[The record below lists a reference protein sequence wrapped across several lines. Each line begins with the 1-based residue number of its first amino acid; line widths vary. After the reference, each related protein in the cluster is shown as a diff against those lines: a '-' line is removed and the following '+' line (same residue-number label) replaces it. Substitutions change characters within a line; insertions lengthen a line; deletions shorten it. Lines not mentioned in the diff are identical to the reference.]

1 MFGLSHPE
9 NCDSAP
15 LHRHSWAPLSTAPQN
30 LQGSIQWRKRRHN
43 SLCFGPQGSV
53 SHLYS
58 PPNTPVALL
67 SSIMKHN
74 YPYLVTSAELLCV
87 WLGVRAPAPDWLNT
101 VSGIN
106 QQPYQTQACG
116 VVTVVVVPIVH
127 DLKTCTV
134 WNSVVYF
141 CLYFLTWTMFSNNN
155 QHLVTKPQWW

>member
-15 LHRHSWAPLSTAPQN
+15 LHRPSWAPLSTAPQN

-67 SSIMKHN
+67 SSIVKHN

-101 VSGIN
+101 ASGIN

-116 VVTVVVVPIVH
+116 AVTVVVVPIVH

-134 WNSVVYF
+134 WNSEDF
-141 CLYFLTWTMFSNNN
+141 SCIFLPLFS
-155 QHLVTKPQWW
+155 HLDNVFKQQSACGH